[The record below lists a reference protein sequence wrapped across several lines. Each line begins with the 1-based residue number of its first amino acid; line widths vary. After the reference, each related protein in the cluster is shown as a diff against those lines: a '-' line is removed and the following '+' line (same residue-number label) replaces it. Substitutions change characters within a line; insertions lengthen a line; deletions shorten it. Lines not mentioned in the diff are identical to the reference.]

1 MGHQLRHLSYP
12 GRQGAGVY
20 RRRSGPPEELA
31 GSIATE
37 LRVRVGFLDPIEV
50 RADGEDPAARTLVG
64 HAAVFDRM
72 SEELG
77 FAGLSFR
84 ERVRRGA
91 FRRALDEDQDVRFLI
106 EHDPRWPLARTRS
119 GTLELSE
126 DPRGLLTTARIDTRQ
141 TYAADLVIAI
151 ERRDVDQMSF
161 GFTVAEDEWLE
172 RTHDDGTVEIVRDVV
187 LVQRLYDV
195 SAVTFP
201 AYPQTDIAAR
211 SAALVVAGVELI
223 APDGGVYEDNLRAF
237 ARRDRHAPESVALQ
251 PAIDDA
257 LALLAK
263 RRRALEV
270 ELVRDLPDA
279 TLWVQAGETRLR
291 QVLGNLLANA
301 LDALS
306 EKAPPR
312 RIWISAEVTAEGVD
326 LQLRD
331 NGPGFS
337 AQALQHA
344 REPFFTTK
352 TRTQGLGLG
361 LAICE
366 TLMRALGGELL
377 LANHPNGGALITL
390 RLRSSTP
397 GANLQPPEEFS

>member
-223 APDGGVYEDNLRAF
+223 APDGGVYEDNLRALAWRVERGEVEAGPEDRALIDAAF
-237 ARRDRHAPESVALQ
+237 SRTDSVSPWTAQRALRAVALEPELRGADTDGPTADADAGTEKPTVGERDGALAARRAR
-251 PAIDDA
+251 
-257 LALLAK
+257 LA
-263 RRRALEV
+263 
-270 ELVRDLPDA
+270 ELSNR
-279 TLWVQAGETRLR
+279 
-291 QVLGNLLANA
+291 
-301 LDALS
+301 
-306 EKAPPR
+306 
-312 RIWISAEVTAEGVD
+312 
-326 LQLRD
+326 
-331 NGPGFS
+331 
-337 AQALQHA
+337 
-344 REPFFTTK
+344 
-352 TRTQGLGLG
+352 
-361 LAICE
+361 
-366 TLMRALGGELL
+366 
-377 LANHPNGGALITL
+377 
-390 RLRSSTP
+390 
-397 GANLQPPEEFS
+397 